1 MKRLSLL
8 LLLTLFTLT
17 SKGQAGAVDDLF
29 EKYAGKSGF
38 TSVMISSKMLG
49 LFATKESDD
58 EELNNVMNR
67 LKSIRIL
74 TVEDSLLNRSINF
87 YTELR
92 KKTDFSGYDE
102 LMVVREGQNVTFFL
116 TRQSGKT
123 ISELLLIS
131 GGTSGNTLISIRGDL
146 DLKDISGLS
155 KSMGMDELKA
165 LENIEKKH
173 P

>member
-1 MKRLSLL
+1 MKRLLGQILL
-8 LLLTLFTLT
+8 ILSFQAIYGQTGPVDALF
-17 SKGQAGAVDDLF
+17 D
-29 EKYAGKSGF
+29 KYAGKEGF

-49 LFATKESDD
+49 MFTSKESGDA
-58 EELNNVMNR
+58 ELDNVMNR

-74 TVEDSLLNRSINF
+74 TVEDTLLNRSVNF

-92 KKTDFSGYDE
+92 KKTDFSGYEE

-116 TRQSGKT
+116 TKQSGNT

-131 GGTSGNTLISIRGDL
+131 GGTGGNTLVSIRGDL
-146 DLKDISGLS
+146 NLKDISGLS
-155 KSMGMDELKA
+155 KSIGMEELKV
-165 LENIEKKH
+165 LEGLEKKI